1 MIGNARPRLFQVGY
15 RLVRGEW
22 FLIWKMALYRIP
34 CGMDRAIYLR
44 DLVDEAFR
52 GWAADF
58 TPGLYECASREKLAK
73 LQYEITIKISQYD
86 LFTDETDDFVL
97 DVLFKGVRRVYD
109 VERDRLGSKLI
120 ELVRDA
126 ELEILQDKLSE
137 P

>member
-1 MIGNARPRLFQVGY
+1 MIGNARPRLQVGY

-34 CGMDRAIYLR
+34 EGMDRAIYLS

-58 TPGLYECASREKLAK
+58 VPGLYECASNKKLAK

-86 LFTDETDDFVL
+86 LFADETDDFVL
-97 DVLFKGVRRVYD
+97 DSLFKGRRRVH
-109 VERDRLGSKLI
+109 EIARDSLSGKLI